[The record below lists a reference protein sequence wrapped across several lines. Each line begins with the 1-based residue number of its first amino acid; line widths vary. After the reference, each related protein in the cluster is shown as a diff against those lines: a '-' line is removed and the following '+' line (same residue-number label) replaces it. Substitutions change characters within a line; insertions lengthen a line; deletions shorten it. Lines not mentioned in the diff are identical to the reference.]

1 MSTTN
6 RLTILRTKS
15 TVDFNYPGDDD
26 YTYRIPAGVEL
37 VGGRSYCIFGVSGS
51 GKSTL
56 LSLLAALRSYA
67 RGEIEYMFDRKRSF
81 IVSANNWRQQ
91 AGPRLWANIGFA
103 FQRPEL
109 IKTLTVEQNLELTR
123 SASRDDVEQLFND
136 EKEWAEIRGSRIWK
150 ISGGQTQRLSLLRA
164 FGRDQGLVFLD
175 EPTNNLDRDNRDA
188 TAHFVH
194 SQQNE
199 RAIVVVSHDQEFL
212 RLIDVDTT
220 FRIDEQVDA
229 NGHKTRVLSTTA

>member
-1 MSTTN
+1 MAAP
-6 RLTILRTKS
+6 ILRTKTAVEFS
-15 TVDFNYPGDDD
+15 YPKDDD
-26 YTYRIPAGVEL
+26 HTYRIPPGVEL
-37 VGGRSYCIFGVSGS
+37 VAGRSYCIFGVSGS

-56 LSLLAALRSYA
+56 LTLLASLRTYN
-67 RGEIEYMFDRKRSF
+67 RGEIDYVFDDSRSF
-81 IVSANNWRQQ
+81 TVTASNWRQQ

-123 SASRDDVEQLFND
+123 SASRDDVEQLFNI

-150 ISGGQTQRLSLLRA
+150 VSGGQTQRLGLLRA
-164 FGRDQGLVFLD
+164 FGRGQRLVFLD

-188 TAHFVH
+188 AAHFVH
-194 SQQNE
+194 SQQND

-220 FRIDEQVDA
+220 FRIEERVDA
-229 NGHKTRVLSTTA
+229 NGHKTRILSTTA